1 MNARPASGPDGH
13 QLTQPVNGHLD
24 YVSQLSRQLGVND
37 PVESYLTPVVG
48 RWSDLH
54 AEASRWR
61 TAAATATQ
69 VTSTLSAPLGGLDA
83 AWQGPAADSFL
94 EYMQN
99 VGLAGNDLA
108 DAMTAMADALDKTA
122 DGLRQIVTEMLGVLS
137 DTAEQA
143 SDAMSVPVGGED
155 RARQFLSEVDQ
166 PTSQLYESVRD
177 VLTAFV
183 KMCDGAQGGQTMKLA
198 HSMPTQNWTPPATT
212 TPPPGQPGW
221 PAQPGHP
228 GQQPAQPSQ
237 PGQQPGQ
244 PGQHARPGSP
254 AQPGQPGSPGQ
265 PAQPGQSG
273 QPAWPGQQPGQPA
286 QPAQPGQPGAPATPG
301 GAGSPSTVAAAAAGR
316 HAAAAVGTAHL
327 GGGGSPMP
335 DTASAAAAQHQGTP
349 TVSGVSAPDSS
360 SAAAGG
366 AAAGPAA
373 EGGAAG
379 GEGQGGMMM
388 GGGMGGMRGGGQGGG
403 DTEHKSKIR
412 LNSDARDIFGKVDK
426 TAPPVIGEE

>member
-54 AEASRWR
+54 AEAGRWR
-61 TAAATATQ
+61 TAATTATQ
-69 VTSTLSAPLGGLDA
+69 VTTTLGAPLGGLDA

-94 EYMQN
+94 EYMQE

-183 KMCDGAQGGQTMKLA
+183 KMCDGGQGGQTMTLA
-198 HSMPTQNWTPPATT
+198 HSMPAQNWTPPATT
-212 TPPPGQPGW
+212 TPPPGQPG
-221 PAQPGHP
+221 QL
-228 GQQPAQPSQ
+228 
-237 PGQQPGQ
+237 
-244 PGQHARPGSP
+244 
-254 AQPGQPGSPGQ
+254 
-265 PAQPGQSG
+265 GQSS
-273 QPAWPGQQPGQPA
+273 QPAWPGQPGQPA
-286 QPAQPGQPGAPATPG
+286 QPAAPAAAG
-301 GAGSPSTVAAAAAGR
+301 GAGSPSTVAAAAGGGAGQ

-366 AAAGPAA
+366 APAGPAA

-379 GEGQGGMMM
+379 GEGQGGAMM
-388 GGGMGGMRGGGQGGG
+388 GGMGGMRGGGGQGGG

-412 LNSDARDIFGKVDK
+412 LNADARDLFGKVDK

>member
-54 AEASRWR
+54 AEAGRWR
-61 TAAATATQ
+61 TAATTATQ
-69 VTSTLSAPLGGLDA
+69 VTTTLGAPLGGLDA

-94 EYMQN
+94 EYMQD

-183 KMCDGAQGGQTMKLA
+183 KMCDGAQGGQTMTLA
-198 HSMPTQNWTPPATT
+198 HSMPAQNWTPPATT
-212 TPPPGQPGW
+212 TPPPGQPG
-221 PAQPGHP
+221 QL
-228 GQQPAQPSQ
+228 
-237 PGQQPGQ
+237 
-244 PGQHARPGSP
+244 
-254 AQPGQPGSPGQ
+254 
-265 PAQPGQSG
+265 GQSS
-273 QPAWPGQQPGQPA
+273 QPAWPGQPGQPGQPA
-286 QPAQPGQPGAPATPG
+286 QPAAPAAAG
-301 GAGSPSTVAAAAAGR
+301 GAGSPSTVAAAAGGGAGQ

-366 AAAGPAA
+366 APAGPAA

-379 GEGQGGMMM
+379 GEGQGGAMM
-388 GGGMGGMRGGGQGGG
+388 GGMGGMRGGGGQGGG

-412 LNSDARDIFGKVDK
+412 LNADARDLFGKVDK

>member
-54 AEASRWR
+54 AEAGRWR
-61 TAAATATQ
+61 TAATTATQ
-69 VTSTLSAPLGGLDA
+69 VTTTLSAPLGGLDA

-94 EYMQN
+94 EYMQDI
-99 VGLAGNDLA
+99 GLAGNDLA

-166 PTSQLYESVRD
+166 PTSQLYDSVRD

-183 KMCDGAQGGQTMKLA
+183 KMCDGAQGGQTMTLA

-212 TPPPGQPGW
+212 TPL
-221 PAQPGHP
+221 
-228 GQQPAQPSQ
+228 
-237 PGQQPGQ
+237 PGQ
-244 PGQHARPGSP
+244 PGQLGQSGQPAWPG
-254 AQPGQPGSPGQ
+254 QPGQPTQ
-265 PAQPGQSG
+265 PG

-286 QPAQPGQPGAPATPG
+286 QPAAPGA
-301 GAGSPSTVAAAAAGR
+301 AGSPSTVAAAAGGSAGQ

-366 AAAGPAA
+366 APAGQAA

-379 GEGQGGMMM
+379 GEGQGGAMM
-388 GGGMGGMRGGGQGGG
+388 GGMGGMRGGGGQGGG

-412 LNSDARDIFGKVDK
+412 LNADARDLFGKVDK